1 MDADVGSR
9 VFRLADFSDG
19 GAFGLVIVGPVSRLS
34 LFRPVL
40 GKRRPRREAA
50 AALVA
55 SGLESEGVGYPG
67 LSLAAVRRTRSW
79 YGQALERWRRTR
91 RVLRMTTAPI
101 FRSLR
106 RIVSA

>member
-1 MDADVGSR
+1 M
-9 VFRLADFSDG
+9 
-19 GAFGLVIVGPVSRLS
+19 GAGMAKLTEDSAAT
-34 LFRPVL
+34 VL
-40 GKRRPRREAA
+40 LIEAGERRPRREAA
-50 AALVA
+50 AALVRL
-55 SGLESEGVGYPG
+55 GWESEGVGYPG
-67 LSLAAVRRTRSW
+67 LSLVAVRRTRSW

>member
-1 MDADVGSR
+1 M
-9 VFRLADFSDG
+9 
-19 GAFGLVIVGPVSRLS
+19 IVGPVSRLS

-50 AALVA
+50 AALVRL
-55 SGLESEGVGYPG
+55 GWESEGVGYPG

-91 RVLRMTTAPI
+91 RVLRMTTGADLQELEADSVRLTARAIVVPL
-101 FRSLR
+101 SPSR
-106 RIVSA
+106 RIVAISV